1 MEKISGASASGWSIQ
16 LEKGLRSTKPG
27 CLVESIRQIGP
38 RLYRWNKE
46 PQLTMDVCDIF
57 GLVPGEDR
65 LFADA
70 ILFRIVDAFVLG
82 DKDIRISIAKLFLLT
97 LKHCKTKG
105 PTHGIYSN
113 MTRENRLELLK
124 RVKAVL
130 NVDCVKSRASAF
142 ILFGCWAEFAKD
154 VAEIRDAI
162 FSSLTSRQIL
172 EVRASLFAAGCFSE
186 FSVDFGYVFLEKL
199 LTLIISQTA
208 FRALRIA
215 GAHSFAK
222 IGCSLLH
229 AVRSYK
235 AGSKLLQKISE
246 EDVLATMLMALT
258 KISLNTSILISDQV
272 VLLCSF
278 LSQTSTDMQARVLRC
293 LRLIWENSACFVPA
307 SAFSFQC
314 LFEILDE
321 QSTPS
326 ALRCEIFQIFLKI
339 IAHGLPDMLLKDTDE
354 FTKLL
359 RCVENA
365 TRSPFLSER
374 LLAFESFVRISTKL
388 KKSKT
393 MSEADLANLSSSVAA
408 TILDQVTVLSNRLS
422 GGESSS
428 EVGDELGRMLRLLL
442 VLAADNSKLGYLILD
457 KLTSIIENFV
467 NLLNPAV
474 EVEQVEAHK
483 VVDTGAEGN
492 IFPQRVL
499 MFHFHKF
506 LVAFIEAGGGTTE
519 QVVSKLKYLIC
530 LVCDSNL
537 FDCSI
542 HTFYALIWHSHK
554 NQSHLPSENQKSST
568 LTEGM
573 GRFPIKLLE
582 HENIIHVCGKNM
594 LEGRDN
600 WSAYKAGKYAAC
612 EGVWD
617 VANFIFDHLVKRV
630 QSDAF
635 CQWLKLLVQLTNF
648 EKNVQ
653 VLLHRNSICL
663 KPHTL
668 DNSPGNTN
676 SSGNIEQLAEIC
688 AATLDSDKVLE
699 ALSAQT
705 QAFYFQRWFLALRLR
720 FLLLMLDI
728 LKVLDKFLF
737 YKNNESTKNLIG
749 VSSRLASLAEEF
761 DLVTSTFIDMDS
773 TSLKIMSDLALV
785 CSMLALFTEFTTM
798 NPTEAYGE
806 DCRNVIVKDLV
817 GRLWHVD
824 PEICVNLLSLLKD
837 NGVHDRSLHF
847 LPKPWLSKDG
857 CILGDFLSHCRFG
870 VKRIIEL
877 RHQFLNVAANE
888 DAVLLQL
895 SRNSMESLLQVAE
908 AWMQMPWQIPKYF
921 FRVRRTMGS
930 LLFWSSTGVRKQRE
944 ISISLG
950 SHLQLNLC
958 IQLKDMP
965 SDFTSSFSK
974 LYCIL
979 YCRKSPSTAKPHG
992 ELMTQSHINY
1002 RASEIDTM
1010 IHLNKNLQ
1018 CYLMKQSRDTM
1029 KCKDLHNAGAS
1040 DDVQVC
1046 VCFETNGRRQGFS
1059 TCLLDVSAF
1068 PVGSYGIDWHSA
1080 GIDRHGAYR
1089 SFLPLCRGPQFSV
1102 R

>member
-1 MEKISGASASGWSIQ
+1 MEKISGACASGWSIQ

-27 CLVESIRQIGP
+27 CLIESIRQIGP
-38 RLYRWNKE
+38 RLSRWNRE

-70 ILFRIVDAFVLG
+70 ILFRIVDAFVSG

-97 LKHCKTKG
+97 LKQCKTKG

-113 MTRENRLELLK
+113 MIIENRLELLK

-130 NVDCVKSRASAF
+130 HVNCVKSRASTF
-142 ILFGCWAEFAKD
+142 ILFGCWADFAKD
-154 VAEIRDAI
+154 VAEIRDAV
-162 FSSLTSRQIL
+162 FLSLTSRHIL
-172 EVRASLFAAGCFSE
+172 EVKASLFAAGCFSE
-186 FSVDFGYVFLEKL
+186 ISVDFGYVFLEKL
-199 LTLIISQTA
+199 LTLIVSQAT

-215 GAHSFAK
+215 GARSFAK
-222 IGCSLLH
+222 IGCSLLL

-278 LSQTSTDMQARVLRC
+278 LSQTRSTDMQARVLRC
-293 LRLIWENSACFVPA
+293 LRLICENSACFVPA

-326 ALRCEIFQIFLKI
+326 ALHCEIFQIFLKM
-339 IAHGLPDMLLKDTDE
+339 IAHGLPDRLLKDTDE
-354 FTKLL
+354 FMKLL

-365 TRSPFLSER
+365 TRSPFLSVR
-374 LLAFESFVRISTKL
+374 LLAFESFVCISTKL
-388 KKSKT
+388 KRTES

-408 TILDQVTVLSNRLS
+408 TVLDQVTVLSNRLS
-422 GGESSS
+422 GGESRS

-457 KLTSIIENFV
+457 KLNSIIENFV
-467 NLLNPAV
+467 NLHNPAV
-474 EVEQVEAHK
+474 EAQKFEPHK
-483 VVDTGAEGN
+483 VVDIGAEGN
-492 IFPQRVL
+492 VFSQRVL
-499 MFHFHKF
+499 MFHIHRF
-506 LVAFIEAGGGTTE
+506 LVAFVEAGVTTE

-530 LVCDSNL
+530 LVCDSSL

-554 NQSHLPSENQKSST
+554 NQSHLLSENQKSST
-568 LTEGM
+568 LTEGV

-582 HENIIHVCGKNM
+582 HENIIHMCGKNM
-594 LEGRDN
+594 LEGGDN

-635 CQWLKLLVQLTNF
+635 CQWLKLLVQLTNC
-648 EKNVQ
+648 EKNVE
-653 VLLHRNSICL
+653 VLLHQNSVCLPSNRVL

-668 DNSPGNTN
+668 DNSFRKTN

-688 AATLDSDKVLE
+688 AAILGSDKVLE
-699 ALSAQT
+699 AISAQT
-705 QAFYFQRWFLALRLR
+705 HAFYFQRWFLALRLR
-720 FLLLMLDI
+720 LLLLMLDI
-728 LKVLDKFLF
+728 LKVLDKFLL
-737 YKNNESTKNLIG
+737 YKNYESTKNLIG
-749 VSSRLASLAEEF
+749 MSSRLASLAEEF
-761 DLVTSTFIDMDS
+761 DLVTSAFIDMDS
-773 TSLKIMSDLALV
+773 TSLKIMSDLALI
-785 CSMLALFTEFTTM
+785 CSMLAFFTEFTTLIIIQ
-798 NPTEAYGE
+798 NPTEAYG
-806 DCRNVIVKDLV
+806 DCLNVIVKDLV

-824 PEICVNLLSLLKD
+824 PEICINLLSLLKD
-837 NGVHDRSLHF
+837 NGVHDR
-847 LPKPWLSKDG
+847 
-857 CILGDFLSHCRFG
+857 FG

-877 RHQFLNVAANE
+877 RHQSLNVANE
-888 DAVLLQL
+888 DAVLQL
-895 SRNSMESLLQVAE
+895 CRNGMESLLQVVK
-908 AWMQMPWQIPKYF
+908 AWMQIPWRIPKYF

-944 ISISLG
+944 IISISPG

-965 SDFTSSFSK
+965 SDFSSSFSK

-979 YCRKSPSTAKPHG
+979 YCRKSPSAAKPSG
-992 ELMTQSHINY
+992 EPMTQSHVNY

-1018 CYLMKQSRDTM
+1018 CYIIKQSREFI
-1029 KCKDLHNAGAS
+1029 KCKDLHNAG
-1040 DDVQVC
+1040 DDVEAF

-1068 PVGSYGIDWHSA
+1068 PVGSYSIDWHSG
-1080 GIDRHGAYR
+1080 GIDRHGAYW

>member
-1 MEKISGASASGWSIQ
+1 MEKISGACASTWSIQ
-16 LEKGLRSTKPG
+16 LEKALRSTKPG
-27 CLVESIRQIGP
+27 CLIESIRQIGP
-38 RLYRWNKE
+38 RLNQWNRE
-46 PQLTMDVCDIF
+46 PQLTMSVSNIF

-65 LFADA
+65 LFADS
-70 ILFRIVDAFVLG
+70 ILFRIVDAFVSG

-97 LKHCKTKG
+97 LKHGKTKG

-113 MTRENRLELLK
+113 MSIGNRLELLK

-130 NVDCVKSRASAF
+130 HVDCVKSRASAF
-142 ILFGCWAEFAKD
+142 ILFGCWADFAKD
-154 VAEIRDAI
+154 VAEIRYAV
-162 FSSLTSRQIL
+162 FSSLTSCHIL

-199 LTLIISQTA
+199 LTLISQTT
-208 FRALRIA
+208 FRALRVA
-215 GAHSFAK
+215 GARSFAK
-222 IGCSLLH
+222 IGCSLLL

-235 AGSKLLQKISE
+235 AGSELLQKISE

-258 KISLNTSILISDQV
+258 KISLNTPILISDQV
-272 VLLCSF
+272 VLLCSI
-278 LSQTSTDMQARVLRC
+278 LSQTTSTDMQARVLRC

-307 SAFSFQC
+307 GAFSFQC

-326 ALRCEIFQIFLKI
+326 ALRCEIFQIFLKM

-354 FTKLL
+354 FMKLL
-359 RCVENA
+359 RCIENA
-365 TRSPFLSER
+365 THSPFLSER
-374 LLAFESFVRISTKL
+374 LIAFESFVYISTKL
-388 KKSKT
+388 KRTET
-393 MSEADLANLSSSVAA
+393 MSEADLANLSSSVTA
-408 TILDQVTVLSNRLS
+408 TVLDQVTVLSNRLS

-442 VLAADNSKLGYLILD
+442 VLAADNSKLGYLILE
-457 KLTSIIENFV
+457 KLISIIENFV
-467 NLLNPAV
+467 NLHNPAA
-474 EVEQVEAHK
+474 EAQKFEAHK
-483 VVDTGAEGN
+483 VVDTEAEGN

-499 MFHFHKF
+499 MFHIHKF
-506 LVAFIEAGGGTTE
+506 LVAFVEVGGTTE
-519 QVVSKLKYLIC
+519 Q
-530 LVCDSNL
+530 
-537 FDCSI
+537 
-542 HTFYALIWHSHK
+542 
-554 NQSHLPSENQKSST
+554 SHLLSENQKSST
-568 LTEGM
+568 STEDM

-582 HENIIHVCGKNM
+582 HENIIHICGKNM

-630 QSDAF
+630 QSDAC

-648 EKNVQ
+648 EKNVE
-653 VLLHRNSICL
+653 VLLRQNSL
-663 KPHTL
+663 SLPPNHVFKPHTL
-668 DNSPGNTN
+668 DINLGKTN

-688 AATLDSDKVLE
+688 AAILDSDKVLE
-699 ALSAQT
+699 AISAQT

-720 FLLLMLDI
+720 FLFLMLDI
-728 LKVLDKFLF
+728 LKVLDKFLL

-749 VSSRLASLAEEF
+749 LSSRLASLKEEF
-761 DLVTSTFIDMDS
+761 DLVTSAFIDMDS
-773 TSLKIMSDLALV
+773 TSLKILSDLALI
-785 CSMLALFTEFTTM
+785 CSTLAFFTEFTTLIIIQ
-798 NPTEAYGE
+798 NPTEAYR
-806 DCRNVIVKDLV
+806 DCLNVIVKDLV

-824 PEICVNLLSLLKD
+824 PEICTNLLSLLKD
-837 NGVHDRSLHF
+837 NGVHERSLHF

-857 CILGDFLSHCRFG
+857 CILDDYLTHCRFG
-870 VKRIIEL
+870 VRRMIEL
-877 RHQFLNVAANE
+877 RHQSLNVAN
-888 DAVLLQL
+888 DYAVLQL
-895 SRNSMESLLQVAE
+895 CRNSMESLLQVVK

-958 IQLKDMP
+958 IQLKDIP
-965 SDFTSSFSK
+965 SSFGSSFSK

-979 YCRKSPSTAKPHG
+979 YCRRSSPTAKPRG
-992 ELMTQSHINY
+992 EPMMQSHVSY

-1018 CYLMKQSRDTM
+1018 CYLMKQSREFI
-1029 KCKDLHNAGAS
+1029 KCKDLQNAG
-1040 DDVQVC
+1040 DVVEVC

-1068 PVGSYGIDWHSA
+1068 PVGSYSIDWHSA
-1080 GIDRHGAYR
+1080 GIDHHGAYW